1 MDTNTTLKRLRNKY
15 RLIIM
20 NEDTYEEVV
29 KFKLSRWSVYT
40 ALSVIFVLLVAL
52 TTALIIFTPLKYY
65 LPGVGL
71 GNAKQIKEY
80 RELKMRTD
88 SMEQSLKL
96 QHQYLEDLQKVLSG
110 KDIKLDTNK
119 LALPK
124 VENSDD
130 QE

>member
-20 NEDTYEEVV
+20 NEDNYEEVV
-29 KFKLSRWSVYT
+29 KFKLSRWSVYS

-130 QE
+130 